1 MQRSLNITLIL
12 MLAALRLS
20 GQNMRSV
27 PARTSKGQAT
37 IINITA
43 TLVTSS
49 PVQLFTLRNMIITGC
64 QGRRKDYEKD
74 YFRNEQRGGLKV
86 MGREAEQKASGIYIS
101 PVTDLNAGLLLA
113 KGKPG
118 TRAIIHYRIHEVLQ
132 EENGEGTIGLRY
144 ELSSYPLL
152 VQRAS
157 RLNNSGEI
165 ILNFGKD
172 GLYFLWVGGRVDL
185 SNASTGK
192 YTGQFTFE
200 ILYI

>member
-1 MQRSLNITLIL
+1 MKRSLHIALIIL
-12 MLAALRLS
+12 LTALKLG
-20 GQNMRSV
+20 GQNIQSGLAQNKRS
-27 PARTSKGQAT
+27 QAA

-64 QGRRKDYEKD
+64 QGKRRDNEKD
-74 YFRNEQRGGLKV
+74 FLRYTV
-86 MGREAEQKASGIYIS
+86 MDKERGREREKENKTAGIYIS
-101 PVTDLNAGLLLA
+101 PVTDINAGLLLA

-118 TRAIIHYRIHEVLQ
+118 SRAIIHYKIHEILH
-132 EENGEGTIGLRY
+132 ENDGEGTISLRY
-144 ELSSYPLL
+144 ELSTFPLL

-157 RLNNSGEI
+157 KINNSGEI

-172 GLYFLWVGGRVDL
+172 GLFYLWVGGHVNL
-185 SNASTGK
+185 SNATTGK